1 MTLKRLGLM
10 ALVGIPM
17 MLIYFM
23 LRAEVFRHFGTT
35 EDIVAAL
42 AIGAGSAF
50 LADYMWPRQ
59 DEDDDRS

>member
-10 ALVGIPM
+10 ALVGIPL

-50 LADYMWPRQ
+50 LADYMWPRRN
-59 DEDDDRS
+59 EDDDRS

>member
-1 MTLKRLGLM
+1 MSFKRLGLM

-50 LADYMWPRQ
+50 LADYMWPRG
-59 DEDDDRS
+59 EGNGDRS